1 MMDLL
6 SVVCDMGATR
16 HLKCGS
22 GEQGTEFFVVF
33 NFNLNPSAHAV
44 AQLLAQ
50 GREWLPSFRL
60 MGTSASAGRG
70 GPGDVRC
77 QHAAW

>member
-1 MMDLL
+1 M
-6 SVVCDMGATR
+6 CDMGATR

-50 GREWLPSFRL
+50 GRAVALQL
-60 MGTSASAGRG
+60 
-70 GPGDVRC
+70 
-77 QHAAW
+77 